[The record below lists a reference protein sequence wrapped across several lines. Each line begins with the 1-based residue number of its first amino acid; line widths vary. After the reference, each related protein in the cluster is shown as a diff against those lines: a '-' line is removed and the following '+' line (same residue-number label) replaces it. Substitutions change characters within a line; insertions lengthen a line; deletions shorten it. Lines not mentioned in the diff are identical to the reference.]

1 MEGYEKGDE
10 FFHRVGGFRGWG
22 VRESGNAVILHVV
35 SYKPQ
40 RFCGGGVIQ
49 QRRAKAE
56 ENKKR
61 AQSKGEEG
69 AERRQAGL

>member
-35 SYKPQ
+35 SHQ
-40 RFCGGGVIQ
+40 SQGFCGGGVIQ

-56 ENKKR
+56 ESKKR
-61 AQSKGEEG
+61 AQSRGEEG
-69 AERRQAGL
+69 ARCRQAGL